1 MSLRQQKIYKGGF
14 WKPLTTEGL
23 VFRRGTYINIK
34 YILIPELLKML
45 QKWVCLYKHR
55 CGKKAK
61 YIVKLFKKQ
70 FLNHICSMVRFFYT
84 ENYMLEETDKVIL
97 RHRGYHWKMDIQDYL
112 LGYTFLITDFKNK
125 DVILLGKGNFFFLT
139 KLRYWDLTNISV
151 FKIWYHYEKNN
162 CNSIHLNSTLQGV
175 LGFFFTDIL
184 L

>member
-23 VFRRGTYINIK
+23 VFKRGTYINIK

-84 ENYMLEETDKVIL
+84 ENCMLEETDEVIL

-112 LGYTFLITDFKNK
+112 LGYASLITDFKNK
-125 DVILLGKGNFFFLT
+125 DMWFCWENLISFPLPNWGIGISLISQSLKSDITMRKIIVIQFIWT
-139 KLRYWDLTNISV
+139 APYRV
-151 FKIWYHYEKNN
+151 F
-162 CNSIHLNSTLQGV
+162 
-175 LGFFFTDIL
+175 
-184 L
+184 